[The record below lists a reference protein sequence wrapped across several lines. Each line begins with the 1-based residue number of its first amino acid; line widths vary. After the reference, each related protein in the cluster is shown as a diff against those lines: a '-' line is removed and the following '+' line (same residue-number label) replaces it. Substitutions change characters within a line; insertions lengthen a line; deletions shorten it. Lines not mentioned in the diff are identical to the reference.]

1 MDRMHL
7 DLRLERALE
16 RVELV
21 TGVGT
26 RDAGRMCVMSLV
38 ACLAGEDHSDSPAC
52 ASPLIRAFAIPLN
65 DNMPHTVRQRLKPF
79 APRIL
84 GTQDGQDAVRAELLR
99 QALSQEILPKLG
111 GGRQAAQARR
121 FSGALWRV
129 WSLLGMRRLEREA
142 EWMMDRAVALADGT
156 DMARAIAA
164 AGSVG
169 RLLARA
175 ARETADPREAERLWD
190 LAVGLLDRMCDVG
203 GVRPNAP
210 QSWALRLEQVFES
223 RVARGMP
230 TATVRP

>member
-1 MDRMHL
+1 MHL

-38 ACLAGEDHSDSPAC
+38 ACLAGEEHTDSPAC

-65 DNMPHTVRQRLKPF
+65 DNMPHSVRQRLKPF

-84 GTQDGQDAVRAELLR
+84 GTQDGQDSVRAELLR

-111 GGRQAAQARR
+111 GRQPSTQARR
-121 FSGALWRV
+121 FAGPLWRL
-129 WSLLGMRRLEREA
+129 WSMLGMRRLEREA
-142 EWMMDRAVALADGT
+142 EWMMDRAVALADGA
-156 DMARAIAA
+156 DLARAIAA
-164 AGSVG
+164 AGAVG

-175 ARETADPREAERLWD
+175 ARETTDPREAERMWD

-203 GVRPNAP
+203 GQRAGAP
-210 QSWALRLEQVFES
+210 QTWATRLEQVFEP
-223 RVARGMP
+223 RTARGV
-230 TATVRP
+230 AVDSARL

>member
-1 MDRMHL
+1 MHL

-38 ACLAGEDHSDSPAC
+38 ACLAGEEHTDSPAC

-65 DNMPHTVRQRLKPF
+65 DNMPHAVRQRLKPF

-99 QALSQEILPKLG
+99 QSLSQEILPKLG
-111 GGRQAAQARR
+111 GRATPQTRR
-121 FSGALWRV
+121 FTGALWRL

-142 EWMMDRAVALADGT
+142 EWMMDRAVALADGA

-164 AGSVG
+164 AGAVG

-175 ARETADPREAERLWD
+175 AREATDPREADRLWD
-190 LAVGLLDRMCDVG
+190 VAIGLLDRLCDVG
-203 GVRPNAP
+203 GVRPGAAEA
-210 QSWALRLEQVFES
+210 WAARLERVFDP
-223 RVARGMP
+223 RGARGLAVGV
-230 TATVRP
+230 TRL

>member
-1 MDRMHL
+1 MHL

-38 ACLAGEDHSDSPAC
+38 ACLAGEEHTDSPAC

-65 DNMPHTVRQRLKPF
+65 DNMPHAVRQRLKPF

-84 GTQDGQDAVRAELLR
+84 GTQDGMDAVRAELLR
-99 QALSQEILPKLG
+99 KALAEEILPRL
-111 GGRQAAQARR
+111 GGRQAAPPRR
-121 FSGALWRV
+121 FAAPFWRLW
-129 WSLLGMRRLEREA
+129 SMLGMRRLEREA
-142 EWMMDRAVALADGT
+142 EWMMDRAVALADGA
-156 DMARAIAA
+156 DMARAVAA
-164 AGSVG
+164 AGAVG

-175 ARETADPREAERLWD
+175 ARETHDPREADRLWD

-203 GVRPNAP
+203 GQRTGAAAA
-210 QSWALRLEQVFES
+210 WAARLEQVFE
-223 RVARGMP
+223 ARGLRCQP
-230 TATVRP
+230 ADPARL

>member
-1 MDRMHL
+1 MHL

-38 ACLAGEDHSDSPAC
+38 ACLAGEEHSDSPAC

-65 DNMPHTVRQRLKPF
+65 DNMPHMVRQRLKPF

-99 QALSQEILPKLG
+99 QSLSQEILPKLG
-111 GGRQAAQARR
+111 GRQAPQQRR
-121 FSGALWRV
+121 FAGALWRL
-129 WSLLGMRRLEREA
+129 WSLLGVRRLEREA
-142 EWMMDRAVALADGT
+142 EWMMDRVVALADGA

-164 AGSVG
+164 AGAVG

-175 ARETADPREAERLWD
+175 ARETTDQREADRLWD
-190 LAVGLLDRMCDVG
+190 MAIGLLDRLCDIG
-203 GVRPNAP
+203 DARRAAP
-210 QSWALRLEQVFES
+210 QLWAARLEQVFEP
-223 RVARGMP
+223 RAARGFAAGAAR
-230 TATVRP
+230 T

>member
-1 MDRMHL
+1 MVRMHL

-38 ACLAGEDHSDSPAC
+38 ACLAGEEHTDSPAC

-65 DNMPHTVRQRLKPF
+65 DNMPHVVRQRLKPF

-99 QALSQEILPKLG
+99 QALSQEVLPRL
-111 GGRQAAQARR
+111 GGRQPVQARR
-121 FSGALWRV
+121 FAGALWRL

-142 EWMMDRAVALADGT
+142 EWMMDRAVALADGA

-164 AGSVG
+164 AGAVG

-175 ARETADPREAERLWD
+175 AREASDPREADRLWD

-203 GVRPNAP
+203 GQRAAAP
-210 QSWALRLEQVFES
+210 QAWAARLEQVFEPRS
-223 RVARGMP
+223 TRGFADPARL
-230 TATVRP
+230 

>member
-1 MDRMHL
+1 
-7 DLRLERALE
+7 
-16 RVELV
+16 
-21 TGVGT
+21 
-26 RDAGRMCVMSLV
+26 
-38 ACLAGEDHSDSPAC
+38 
-52 ASPLIRAFAIPLN
+52 
-65 DNMPHTVRQRLKPF
+65 MPHMARQRLKPF

-111 GGRQAAQARR
+111 GGRPAAQTRR

-175 ARETADPREAERLWD
+175 ARETADPREADRLWD

-210 QSWALRLEQVFES
+210 QAWALRLEQVFES
-223 RVARGMP
+223 RAARGLP
-230 TATVRP
+230 TVTVRP

>member
-1 MDRMHL
+1 MHL

-38 ACLAGEDHSDSPAC
+38 ACLAGEEHTDSPSC

-65 DNMPHTVRQRLKPF
+65 DNMPHAVRQRLKPF

-84 GTQDGQDAVRAELLR
+84 GTQDGQDAARAELLR
-99 QALSQEILPKLG
+99 RALAEEILPRL
-111 GGRQAAQARR
+111 GGRQPQPARR
-121 FSGALWRV
+121 FAGPLWRL
-129 WSLLGMRRLEREA
+129 WSMLGMRRLEREA
-142 EWMMDRAVALADGT
+142 EWMMDRAVALADGA

-164 AGSVG
+164 AGAVG

-175 ARETADPREAERLWD
+175 AREATDPREADRLWD
-190 LAVGLLDRMCDVG
+190 LAVGLLDRLCDVG
-203 GVRPNAP
+203 GDRPAT
-210 QSWALRLEQVFES
+210 QVAWASRLEQVFNV
-223 RVARGMP
+223 RGAKGLPAHPARL
-230 TATVRP
+230 

>member
-1 MDRMHL
+1 MVRMHL

-38 ACLAGEDHSDSPAC
+38 ACLAGEEHTDSPAC

-65 DNMPHTVRQRLKPF
+65 DNMPHGVRQKLKPF

-99 QALSQEILPKLG
+99 QSLSQEILPKLG
-111 GGRQAAQARR
+111 GRQTSQTRR
-121 FSGALWRV
+121 FTGALWRL

-142 EWMMDRAVALADGT
+142 EWMMDRAVALADGA

-164 AGSVG
+164 AGAVG

-175 ARETADPREAERLWD
+175 AREATDPREADRLWD
-190 LAVGLLDRMCDVG
+190 IAIGLLDRLCDVG
-203 GVRPNAP
+203 GERSPPSQA
-210 QSWALRLEQVFES
+210 WAARLEQVFEP
-223 RVARGMP
+223 RAARGLM
-230 TATVRP
+230 TGAVRL

>member
-1 MDRMHL
+1 MHL

-38 ACLAGEDHSDSPAC
+38 ACLAGEEHTDSPAC

-111 GGRQAAQARR
+111 GGKQATQTRR

-129 WSLLGMRRLEREA
+129 YLIRDLIRQQGEH
-142 EWMMDRAVALADGT
+142 LAH
-156 DMARAIAA
+156 
-164 AGSVG
+164 
-169 RLLARA
+169 
-175 ARETADPREAERLWD
+175 
-190 LAVGLLDRMCDVG
+190 
-203 GVRPNAP
+203 
-210 QSWALRLEQVFES
+210 VF
-223 RVARGMP
+223 
-230 TATVRP
+230 

>member
-1 MDRMHL
+1 MVRMHL

-26 RDAGRMCVMSLV
+26 RDAGRLCVMSLV
-38 ACLAGEDHSDSPAC
+38 ACLAGEEHSDSPTC

-65 DNMPHTVRQRLKPF
+65 DNMPHAARQRLKPF

-99 QALSQEILPKLG
+99 QALANEILPRLG
-111 GGRQAAQARR
+111 GASRPAPTRR
-121 FSGALWRV
+121 FAGPLWRL

-142 EWMMDRAVALADGT
+142 EWMMDRAVALSDGA
-156 DMARAIAA
+156 DMARAVAA
-164 AGSVG
+164 AGAVG

-175 ARETADPREAERLWD
+175 AREAADPREAERLWD
-190 LAVGLLDRMCDVG
+190 LAIGLLDRLCEVG
-203 GVRPNAP
+203 GERPGAAAA
-210 QSWALRLEQVFES
+210 WATRLEQVFEPRGT
-223 RVARGMP
+223 RVDTARL
-230 TATVRP
+230 

>member
-1 MDRMHL
+1 MVRMHL

-38 ACLAGEDHSDSPAC
+38 ACLA
-52 ASPLIRAFAIPLN
+52 IRAFAIPLN
-65 DNMPHTVRQRLKPF
+65 DNMPHGVRQKLKPF

-99 QALSQEILPKLG
+99 QSLSQEILPKLG
-111 GGRQAAQARR
+111 GRQTSQTRR
-121 FSGALWRV
+121 FTGALWRL

-142 EWMMDRAVALADGT
+142 EWMMDRAVALADGA

-164 AGSVG
+164 AGAVG

-175 ARETADPREAERLWD
+175 ARETTDPHEADRLWD
-190 LAVGLLDRMCDVG
+190 IAIGLLDRLCDVG
-203 GVRPNAP
+203 GERSPPSQA
-210 QSWALRLEQVFES
+210 WAARLEQVFEP
-223 RVARGMP
+223 RAARGLM
-230 TATVRP
+230 TGAVRL

>member
-1 MDRMHL
+1 MEERRMHL

-38 ACLAGEDHSDSPAC
+38 ACLAGEEHGDSPSC

-65 DNMPHTVRQRLKPF
+65 DNMPHAVRQRLKPF

-84 GTQDGQDAVRAELLR
+84 GTQDGQDPARAELLR
-99 QALSQEILPKLG
+99 MALAEEILPRLG
-111 GGRQAAQARR
+111 GRNPQPPRR
-121 FSGALWRV
+121 FAGPLWRL

-142 EWMMDRAVALADGT
+142 EWMMDRAVALADGA
-156 DMARAIAA
+156 DMARAVAA
-164 AGSVG
+164 AGAVG

-175 ARETADPREAERLWD
+175 ARDATDPREADRLWD
-190 LAVGLLDRMCDVG
+190 MAIGLLDRMCDIG
-203 GVRPNAP
+203 AQQAP
-210 QSWALRLEQVFES
+210 AQVVWASRLEQVFD
-223 RVARGMP
+223 ARARRQQIEAG
-230 TATVRP
+230 RL

>member
-1 MDRMHL
+1 MVRMHL

-38 ACLAGEDHSDSPAC
+38 ACLAGEEHTDSPSC

-65 DNMPHTVRQRLKPF
+65 DNMPHAVRQRLKPF

-84 GTQDGQDAVRAELLR
+84 GTQDGQDTQRAELLR
-99 QALSQEILPKLG
+99 RALAEEILPRL
-111 GGRQAAQARR
+111 GGRQPAPSRR
-121 FSGALWRV
+121 FAGPLWRL
-129 WSLLGMRRLEREA
+129 WSMLGMRRLEREA
-142 EWMMDRAVALADGT
+142 EWMMDRAVALADGA

-164 AGSVG
+164 AGAVG

-175 ARETADPREAERLWD
+175 AREATDPREADRLWD
-190 LAVGLLDRMCDVG
+190 LSIGLLDRLCEVG
-203 GVRPNAP
+203 EQRAGAP
-210 QSWALRLEQVFES
+210 VAWAARLEQVFE
-223 RVARGMP
+223 ARGGKGQAAHP
-230 TATVRP
+230 ARL